1 MITNLSRV
9 VAAAVLAGSAGI
21 VTACEVEDWR
31 WYSVADY
38 LTVEGATTCNSGKII
53 IRLYEG
59 EGEGAKFLGVANAY
73 IEGFTFEAIAQGVA
87 PPQSVS
93 IKYSILPGG

>member
-53 IRLYEG
+53 IRL
-59 EGEGAKFLGVANAY
+59 
-73 IEGFTFEAIAQGVA
+73 
-87 PPQSVS
+87 
-93 IKYSILPGG
+93 